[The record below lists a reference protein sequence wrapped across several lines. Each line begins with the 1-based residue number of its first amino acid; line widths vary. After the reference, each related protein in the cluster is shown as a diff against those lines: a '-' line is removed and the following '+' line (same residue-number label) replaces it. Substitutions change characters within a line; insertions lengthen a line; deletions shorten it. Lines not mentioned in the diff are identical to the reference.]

1 MTALFPSQRVLLPR
15 LSTATVDSI
24 LTIWREQRGF
34 VKVLCTLLYES
45 SDEPIHT
52 VVRLEY
58 RRRPVPLRAKAEFRP
73 RPDDLCWPSPAS
85 RAAASG
91 AAPSRSTRYRR
102 MRPSIR

>member
-24 LTIWREQRGF
+24 LTIWQEPRDF

-45 SDEPIHT
+45 LDEPIHT

-58 RRRPVPLRAKAEFRP
+58 RRRPVPLRAKAEFTP
-73 RPDDLCWPSPAS
+73 RPDDHCWPSPAFL
-85 RAAASG
+85 AAASG
-91 AAPSRSTRYRR
+91 AASSCSVSRPARLR
-102 MRPSIR
+102 